1 MITTFYLIVFLISVF
16 LTVDILVKNR
26 KIDNILILFC
36 FLLNLNLAGLYLI
49 AASKSVEMV
58 IWANKIMYIGG
69 CYLPYVIFLYITR
82 LANIKINNVIKI
94 FFLVYAT
101 VVLFLVMTIGVSP
114 IYYKSVEVVIDGNI
128 LNLNCIENAF

>member
-1 MITTFYLIVFLISVF
+1 MITNFYLIVFLISIF

-58 IWANKIMYIGG
+58 IWGNKIM
-69 CYLPYVIFLYITR
+69 
-82 LANIKINNVIKI
+82 
-94 FFLVYAT
+94 
-101 VVLFLVMTIGVSP
+101 
-114 IYYKSVEVVIDGNI
+114 
-128 LNLNCIENAF
+128 